1 MSLVRTWDEGHGT
14 GHGTWL
20 RIILFTLLP
29 LLIILA
35 ITAIKEIVED
45 FKRHLEDRKI
55 NDSKVKA
62 FHNGDWEEV
71 QWKSVCVGD
80 IVMVLNDMF
89 FPADLVLLAS
99 SEDDAKCYIETANLD
114 GETNLKIRSG
124 NVTTKHI
131 KDVQS

>member
-1 MSLVRTWDEGHGT
+1 M
-14 GHGTWL
+14 
-20 RIILFTLLP
+20 
-29 LLIILA
+29 
-35 ITAIKEIVED
+35 ED